1 MFDATFWT
9 VLIAATLT
17 AVATGLGALP
27 FLFVRN
33 LSLFWV
39 SIANAAAGGLMF
51 AATHGLVAEGVTISP
66 ARLVAGM
73 VIGLVGILIG
83 KMLIVEQEH
92 ASIAGLV
99 KLDARK
105 AMLFIGVM
113 TAHSFAEGVGVGVSF
128 GGSGELAAFI
138 TAAIAVHNIPEGLAI
153 SLVLVPR
160 GVPVWQAALWS
171 IFTSLPQPLM
181 AVPSYLAVTAFE
193 PFLPIGF
200 GIAAGAMVWMVFAEL
215 IPDANKN
222 ASSNMVGITVTLA
235 FAFMIAFQYSVLR

>member
-27 FLFVRN
+27 FLFVRR

-39 SIANAAAGGLMF
+39 SIANAAAGGFMF
-51 AATHGLVAEGVTISP
+51 AATHSLVAEGVTISP

-73 VIGLVGILIG
+73 VIGLVGIVIG
-83 KMLIVEQEH
+83 KMLIVEREH

-113 TAHSFAEGVGVGVSF
+113 TAHSFAEGCQCGRPVKRPNRSTPFFPMVSMTSRIF
-128 GGSGELAAFI
+128 SLCRP
-138 TAAIAVHNIPEGLAI
+138 IP
-153 SLVLVPR
+153 
-160 GVPVWQAALWS
+160 
-171 IFTSLPQPLM
+171 
-181 AVPSYLAVTAFE
+181 
-193 PFLPIGF
+193 
-200 GIAAGAMVWMVFAEL
+200 
-215 IPDANKN
+215 
-222 ASSNMVGITVTLA
+222 TVA
-235 FAFMIAFQYSVLR
+235 

>member
-27 FLFVRN
+27 FLFVRR

-39 SIANAAAGGLMF
+39 SIANAAAGGFMF
-51 AATHGLVAEGVTISP
+51 AATHSLVAEGVTISP

-73 VIGLVGILIG
+73 VIGLVGIVIG
-83 KMLIVEQEH
+83 KMLIVEREH

-113 TAHSFAEGVGVGVSF
+113 TAHSFARALASAFPSAARESLRPSSPPPSRFTTYRKVS
-128 GGSGELAAFI
+128 
-138 TAAIAVHNIPEGLAI
+138 
-153 SLVLVPR
+153 R
-160 GVPVWQAALWS
+160 
-171 IFTSLPQPLM
+171 
-181 AVPSYLAVTAFE
+181 
-193 PFLPIGF
+193 
-200 GIAAGAMVWMVFAEL
+200 
-215 IPDANKN
+215 
-222 ASSNMVGITVTLA
+222 
-235 FAFMIAFQYSVLR
+235 